1 MGLVYDTSRWTDRL
15 WSEHLGVSEGA
26 CDLVWQGVQR
36 QGEGFAG
43 FASDLHARLYLPS
56 EPAKAEGEAPQWATQ
71 LHEQATQL
79 GEWQRLRAMC
89 ARNGFAAG
97 IATEALLESL
107 LPLVPWRS
115 EQEQGQGGGGKAPGT
130 PQDGQGAGQAQGQGG
145 GLRASP
151 ERVRAAIRKAV
162 GEARDAVER
171 AEQGLEGLG
180 TACGWCHSTGAPTV
194 APGPADLAAVRDAH
208 QRLHSSRLLAR
219 IAELAG
225 RLERLAVA
233 KQRSEVKPGIGEV
246 YGVDQGADLARLLP
260 SELVALR
267 HPRLRLVALAQLV
280 ERRALSYGMKGQ
292 EPQARGPIVVLLD
305 ESASMREAH
314 KDVWSK
320 AVCLALLSTATR
332 QKRAWHLVAF
342 NTGIRREVAVPA
354 GKATPA
360 LIAEALDTRCAGGTS
375 FDPPILR
382 AVEVIRTAK
391 SMKRADVVVITDGES
406 DMDPP
411 TVEAARKLTKEQGVS
426 WFVVG
431 VGADAESGVRSLS
444 SIATSSVAVHDT
456 NGKQDPIVP
465 VLNLQQ

>member
-1 MGLVYDTSRWTDRL
+1 MGLVYSTSRWTDRL
-15 WSEHLGVSEGA
+15 WAEHLGVSEGA
-26 CDLVWQGVQR
+26 CGLVGQGVRR
-36 QGEGFAG
+36 QGEEFAG
-43 FASDLHARLYLPS
+43 FASDLHARLYLPT
-56 EPAKAEGEAPQWATQ
+56 EPTRAEGAPPPWAMQ
-71 LHEQATQL
+71 LHEQAEQL

-97 IATEALLESL
+97 IATEALLQSL
-107 LPLVPWRS
+107 LPLV
-115 EQEQGQGGGGKAPGT
+115 QKASGT
-130 PQDGQGAGQAQGQGG
+130 PQDGQGGGQAQGQEG
-145 GLRASP
+145 GLSASP

-162 GEARDAVER
+162 GDARDAVEQ
-171 AEQGLEGLG
+171 AEQGLEGMG

-194 APGPADLAAVRDAH
+194 SPGPADLAAVRDAH

-233 KQRSEVKPGIGEV
+233 KQHSEVKPGVGEV

-267 HPRLRLVALAQLV
+267 HRRLRLVALAKLV

-305 ESASMREAH
+305 ESASMNAADQRN
-314 KDVWSK
+314 VWSK

-342 NTGIRREVAVPA
+342 NTGIRREVAVPV

-360 LIAEALDTRCAGGTS
+360 LIAEALDTRCAGGTN
-375 FDPPILR
+375 FDLPVLR
-382 AVEVIRTAK
+382 AVEIIRGSK

-411 TVEAARKLTKEQGVS
+411 TVEAAKKLTKEQGVS

-431 VGADAESGVRSLS
+431 VGADAESGVRALAR
-444 SIATSSVAVHDT
+444 IATSSVAVHDT

>member
-1 MGLVYDTSRWTDRL
+1 MGLVYETSKWVDRL
-15 WSEHLGVSEGA
+15 WGEHLGVSEGA
-26 CDLVWQGVQR
+26 CGLVWQGVQR

-56 EPAKAEGEAPQWATQ
+56 DPARAEGEPPQWATQ
-71 LHEQATQL
+71 LHEQAEQL

-97 IATEALLESL
+97 IAAEALLESL
-107 LPLVPWRS
+107 LPLVPK
-115 EQEQGQGGGGKAPGT
+115 QAPGT
-130 PQDGQGAGQAQGQGG
+130 PQDGQGAGQGQGQGQPVN
-145 GLRASP
+145 ASP
-151 ERVRAAIRKAV
+151 ERVRAAIRRAV
-162 GEARDAVER
+162 GEARDAVEQ

-180 TACGWCHSTGAPTV
+180 TACGWSHRTGAPTV
-194 APGPADLAAVRDAH
+194 SPGPADLAAVRDAH

-246 YGVDQGADLARLLP
+246 YGVAQGADLARLLP
-260 SELVALR
+260 SELASLR
-267 HPRLRLVALAQLV
+267 HPKLRLVALAKLI

-305 ESASMREAH
+305 ESSSMNDGGR
-314 KDVWSK
+314 DVWSK

-332 QKRAWHLVAF
+332 QKRAWHLVCF
-342 NTGIRREVAVPA
+342 NQGIRREVTVPV

-360 LIAEALDTRCAGGTS
+360 LIAEALDRRCQGNTS

-382 AVEVIRTAK
+382 AVEIIRTAK
-391 SMKRADVVVITDGES
+391 SMKRADVVIITDGES
-406 DMDPP
+406 DMELP
-411 TVEAARKLTKEQGVS
+411 TVEAAQKLTREQGVS
-426 WFVVG
+426 WFAVG
-431 VGADAESGVRSLS
+431 VGSSAESGIQSLAR
-444 SIATSSVAVHDT
+444 IATSSVVVHDT

-465 VLNLQQ
+465 VLNLQA